1 MCLTTCRQLAEAR
14 EKGGSGSKG
23 CSKKR
28 GSTVEHK
35 TRLAYYLSGEGKGRF
50 IKIQGRGPGGG
61 GAEWDGT
68 VKHAF

>member
-1 MCLTTCRQLAEAR
+1 M
-14 EKGGSGSKG
+14 
-23 CSKKR
+23 
-28 GSTVEHK
+28 EHK